1 MAGGAGALNGEE
13 ALLGAHASA
22 AVAGLAADRL
32 SAAFRAAAVA
42 GFTGHRARHA
52 DLRGLASEGVFEG
65 DFHVVAK
72 VGTPRRLAAAPPA
85 HEVAEHLVADVG
97 EAAGREAPEA
107 AAARRPGAIGEGVMA
122 DRKSTRLNSSH

>member
-52 DLRGLASEGVFEG
+52 DLRGLAAEGVFEG

-72 VGTPRRLAAAPPA
+72 VGTPRRLAAAPPD
-85 HEVAEHLVADVG
+85 HEVAEQPIEDHD
-97 EAAGREAPEA
+97 EAAGRAAHEP
-107 AAARRPGAIGEGVMA
+107 AAARPPSTMGEHVMA
-122 DRKSTRLNSSH
+122 ETVVDHPLH